1 MSEEGY
7 IYLKKG
13 VITIKQKKVQ
23 NYVFKIHSETL
34 RKSSWN
40 LSLPITNTNPD
51 IISLASSQILRFISE
66 INGKDTETQAKHLKR
81 EIKRLKALEQTTK
94 TKKLI
99 SSLYTKL
106 YNLQFQED
114 YLCLIIDRLSDYD
127 RANKGFTV
135 NGIKYRRF
143 LGTTG
148 GIKNSTIVYV
158 SERVYPILY
167 ERLCCGRN
175 MSKEFIPAKLEAYQ
189 ALICSGSTPVSM
201 PKGIIVVPDC
211 ITHFKEDII
220 YVDDSSSEE
229 PIVSFKQQED
239 IELTESDGYG
249 IIYPSLASRWAEEL
263 GLSHLSGANLRG
275 LPWTKGMVFPMD
287 VLSFAEKVAKNYYIT
302 DAWGTPRDVREAE
315 LIITTSMLKLWDSYS
330 SWEDYYSNVLKYHY
344 QIAIAK
350 TAPEELDLY
359 RTTNYQFLQNFI
371 LSDEEMED
379 LVRPTIQEI
388 KEVLGLDY
396 RKSLLFARGTK
407 IDFEKIKENDYTKGL
422 MIEPELINDPYVRD
436 RLYAMIHK
444 KIRQAKIGVLKLRS
458 NFAIIGGDPYSL
470 LQSAFALPV
479 TGLLQA
485 GECYHRHWSS
495 LGVNEVC
502 CFRAPMTSKY
512 NIRKLRVNNSKEA
525 NEWYKYITTCML
537 LNSWDTTKEAL
548 NGADCDKLLCH
559 LIQ

>member
-34 RKSSWN
+34 RKSSWD

-66 INGKDTETQAKHLKR
+66 INGKDTEAQAKHLKR

-158 SERVYPILY
+158 SERIYPILY

-201 PKGIIVVPDC
+201 PKGTIVVPDC
-211 ITHFKEDII
+211 IAHFKEDII
-220 YVDDSSSEE
+220 YVDDSTSEE

-249 IIYPSLASRWAEEL
+249 IMYPSLASRWAEEL

-275 LPWTKGMVFPMD
+275 LPWTKGMVFLWMFY
-287 VLSFAEKVAKNYYIT
+287 L
-302 DAWGTPRDVREAE
+302 
-315 LIITTSMLKLWDSYS
+315 LLK
-330 SWEDYYSNVLKYHY
+330 K
-344 QIAIAK
+344 
-350 TAPEELDLY
+350 
-359 RTTNYQFLQNFI
+359 
-371 LSDEEMED
+371 
-379 LVRPTIQEI
+379 
-388 KEVLGLDY
+388 
-396 RKSLLFARGTK
+396 
-407 IDFEKIKENDYTKGL
+407 
-422 MIEPELINDPYVRD
+422 
-436 RLYAMIHK
+436 
-444 KIRQAKIGVLKLRS
+444 
-458 NFAIIGGDPYSL
+458 
-470 LQSAFALPV
+470 
-479 TGLLQA
+479 
-485 GECYHRHWSS
+485 
-495 LGVNEVC
+495 
-502 CFRAPMTSKY
+502 
-512 NIRKLRVNNSKEA
+512 
-525 NEWYKYITTCML
+525 
-537 LNSWDTTKEAL
+537 
-548 NGADCDKLLCH
+548 
-559 LIQ
+559 